1 MWIKTLD
8 DEIVNTDH
16 ISVIY
21 VSPVDYEY
29 DAFDNKW
36 AVRATVGGENQDVT
50 LDKCENEQEAKDKL
64 SAMMNKLNNSM
75 DVQGR

>member
-29 DAFDNKW
+29 NAFNNKW

-50 LDKCENEQEAKDKL
+50 LYECENEQEAKYKL
-64 SAMMNKLNNSM
+64 NAVMNKLSTIYIYI
-75 DVQGR
+75 